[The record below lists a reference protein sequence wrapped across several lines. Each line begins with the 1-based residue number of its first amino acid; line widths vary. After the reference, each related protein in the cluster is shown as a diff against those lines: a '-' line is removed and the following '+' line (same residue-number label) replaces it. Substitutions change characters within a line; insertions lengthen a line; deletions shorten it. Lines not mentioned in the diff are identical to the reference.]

1 MGFLDD
7 ILNREFS
14 IKYYGLNDLIT
25 GWHINKLIENE
36 SKIKEY
42 FEKKESIIKTKDD
55 FYDYLTL
62 ATIKRYQ
69 ETVEYLKNDDLKPKI
84 KSLIDFVSEKLNSFE
99 KPDSQIY
106 ELINNDFLLLLNDI
120 DDNGLTN
127 EIVEIVLD
135 YAFRQYDRV
144 NREVFEYIENSHW
157 IFILNNFDK
166 CIGYYKNHK
175 IELDSILRNI
185 ISNEGEHPYSNAIDF
200 LIENKSTTFN
210 DIFKTHAIYLTNKA
224 LTLSR
229 SINDDN
235 YLVIHSFYEDAYK
248 LANHYDLGRQLREF
262 EILKSVIENAND
274 EYLAKHGSIIRY
286 EFSTKEIIDELREKL
301 LLQNVPINKVF
312 LGLTHTKSK
321 VDSKYEPAINSV
333 FDYPKSVITDSIRH
347 VGLESNHMFPPSV
360 QMHLRSFF
368 QLTDILVGNIIEDK
382 ELSELFFFNLTKVL
396 EYISNDYNL
405 DYKNLSIEL
414 NGIIDSI
421 VYLFSIDN
429 TYPFYRTFCFG
440 LSQTICSYIEKILR
454 KVYIEKFD
462 DKVLYISESKLTLGS
477 LLLDSTINKILGNK
491 FTSILIFEI
500 HYILERENGL
510 EKKIGKNL
518 RNKLMHNH
526 DIDFMGEIHSGLVI
540 HLFHIL
546 AIIIQQLEVTILK
559 DSNT

>member
-1 MGFLDD
+1 MSKNIEIIEEKIMGFLDD

-185 ISNEGEHPYSNAIDF
+185 ISNEGE
-200 LIENKSTTFN
+200 T
-210 DIFKTHAIYLTNKA
+210 
-224 LTLSR
+224 
-229 SINDDN
+229 
-235 YLVIHSFYEDAYK
+235 SF
-248 LANHYDLGRQLREF
+248 
-262 EILKSVIENAND
+262 
-274 EYLAKHGSIIRY
+274 
-286 EFSTKEIIDELREKL
+286 
-301 LLQNVPINKVF
+301 
-312 LGLTHTKSK
+312 
-321 VDSKYEPAINSV
+321 
-333 FDYPKSVITDSIRH
+333 
-347 VGLESNHMFPPSV
+347 
-360 QMHLRSFF
+360 QMK
-368 QLTDILVGNIIEDK
+368 GNIRI
-382 ELSELFFFNLTKVL
+382 
-396 EYISNDYNL
+396 
-405 DYKNLSIEL
+405 
-414 NGIIDSI
+414 
-421 VYLFSIDN
+421 
-429 TYPFYRTFCFG
+429 
-440 LSQTICSYIEKILR
+440 QTR
-454 KVYIEKFD
+454 
-462 DKVLYISESKLTLGS
+462 
-477 LLLDSTINKILGNK
+477 
-491 FTSILIFEI
+491 
-500 HYILERENGL
+500 
-510 EKKIGKNL
+510 
-518 RNKLMHNH
+518 
-526 DIDFMGEIHSGLVI
+526 
-540 HLFHIL
+540 
-546 AIIIQQLEVTILK
+546 
-559 DSNT
+559 

>member
-185 ISNEGEHPYSNAIDF
+185 ISNEGE
-200 LIENKSTTFN
+200 T
-210 DIFKTHAIYLTNKA
+210 
-224 LTLSR
+224 
-229 SINDDN
+229 
-235 YLVIHSFYEDAYK
+235 SF
-248 LANHYDLGRQLREF
+248 
-262 EILKSVIENAND
+262 
-274 EYLAKHGSIIRY
+274 
-286 EFSTKEIIDELREKL
+286 
-301 LLQNVPINKVF
+301 
-312 LGLTHTKSK
+312 
-321 VDSKYEPAINSV
+321 
-333 FDYPKSVITDSIRH
+333 
-347 VGLESNHMFPPSV
+347 
-360 QMHLRSFF
+360 QMK
-368 QLTDILVGNIIEDK
+368 GNIRI
-382 ELSELFFFNLTKVL
+382 
-396 EYISNDYNL
+396 
-405 DYKNLSIEL
+405 
-414 NGIIDSI
+414 
-421 VYLFSIDN
+421 
-429 TYPFYRTFCFG
+429 
-440 LSQTICSYIEKILR
+440 QTR
-454 KVYIEKFD
+454 
-462 DKVLYISESKLTLGS
+462 
-477 LLLDSTINKILGNK
+477 
-491 FTSILIFEI
+491 
-500 HYILERENGL
+500 
-510 EKKIGKNL
+510 
-518 RNKLMHNH
+518 
-526 DIDFMGEIHSGLVI
+526 
-540 HLFHIL
+540 
-546 AIIIQQLEVTILK
+546 
-559 DSNT
+559 

>member
-1 MGFLDD
+1 MGVLDD

-301 LLQNVPINKVF
+301 LSQNVPINKVF